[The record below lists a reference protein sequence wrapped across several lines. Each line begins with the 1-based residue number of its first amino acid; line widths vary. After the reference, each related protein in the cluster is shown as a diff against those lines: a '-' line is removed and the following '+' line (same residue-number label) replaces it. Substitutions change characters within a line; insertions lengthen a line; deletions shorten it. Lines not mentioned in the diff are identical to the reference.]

1 MNAIQDQRGEE
12 MRTVCSVVSER
23 ILSPGQ
29 ITAVVLET
37 DLNSDSKR
45 KC

>member
-1 MNAIQDQRGEE
+1 MDTIQDQREA

-29 ITAVVLET
+29 ITVVVLET
-37 DLNSDSKR
+37 NLNSDSKH